1 MTNHY
6 RMVVNIT
13 IRLSVITHVLTIK
26 SDYKLSEDGS
36 NIIVEWAIVGL
47 YGMKIDEFGGLK
59 NIWNEES

>member
-1 MTNHY
+1 
-6 RMVVNIT
+6 MVVKIT
-13 IRLSVITHVLTIK
+13 IRLSVITQVLTIK

-36 NIIVEWAIVGL
+36 NIIVIWVIVGL